1 MFLILLNVLHTKKNT
16 GCVKNRTVGFII
28 HFILFLCKF
37 HIHKCKFTKGKPLF
51 MVLEKEIK
59 MYINV
64 MSKSKNSKAIKTI
77 NICSS
82 NIFT

>member
-1 MFLILLNVLHTKKNT
+1 
-16 GCVKNRTVGFII
+16 
-28 HFILFLCKF
+28 
-37 HIHKCKFTKGKPLF
+37 

-59 MYINV
+59 MYIDV

-82 NIFT
+82 FNIFT